1 MECLR
6 SSSRQATTIGW
17 WNRSANTQLQ
27 IKCAWSH
34 DLEAEVWTVFF
45 KKCSD
50 RFFDLLRTAREN
62 NVRPTWILDDLWVN
76 LLEYWK
82 SLEFE
87 KKSRQGR
94 EARMSEKG
102 SSMHTGG
109 SISMETHRRRLAKGR
124 PVTHDEVFEETH
136 MKKLKDGT
144 KITWVE
150 TRAETTHFIQSQPT
164 DDQGRSIQ
172 PTQEKF
178 MDMWIK
184 AAGGVHKGRAYGLG
198 SEFSL
203 NHLTSELCGSYSSSH
218 CSIDVDEFEQLNRK
232 WRTLLSCICKK
243 VLQGRKR
250 RSGGKKKIREEKKNK
265 GNGRKK

>member
-1 MECLR
+1 MCSFYHEPWR
-6 SSSRQATTIGW
+6 SWSEVPCHIRDRMFTEF
-17 WNRSANTQLQ
+17 R

-150 TRAETTHFIQSQPT
+150 TRAETTHALQWTKLSPDFDSFDSSTCPNPLTAEIYRGFWDRILALT
-164 DDQGRSIQ
+164 HFCRVIFL
-172 PTQEKF
+172 EK
-178 MDMWIK
+178 
-184 AAGGVHKGRAYGLG
+184 
-198 SEFSL
+198 
-203 NHLTSELCGSYSSSH
+203 N
-218 CSIDVDEFEQLNRK
+218 DE
-232 WRTLLSCICKK
+232 T
-243 VLQGRKR
+243 
-250 RSGGKKKIREEKKNK
+250 
-265 GNGRKK
+265 

>member
-1 MECLR
+1 MCSFYHEPWR
-6 SSSRQATTIGW
+6 SWSEVPCHIRDRMFTEF
-17 WNRSANTQLQ
+17 R

-150 TRAETTHFIQSQPT
+150 TRAETTHVGQSNQPKRSSWT
-164 DDQGRSIQ
+164 CGLRQLVECIRGEPTALDQSLVSIILLLNCVVLILLHIARL
-172 PTQEKF
+172 
-178 MDMWIK
+178 MWM
-184 AAGGVHKGRAYGLG
+184 
-198 SEFSL
+198 SL
-203 NHLTSELCGSYSSSH
+203 SN
-218 CSIDVDEFEQLNRK
+218 
-232 WRTLLSCICKK
+232 
-243 VLQGRKR
+243 
-250 RSGGKKKIREEKKNK
+250 
-265 GNGRKK
+265 